1 MANRGN
7 RFRDAVIRL
16 IESWN
21 EPIEIKKEVP
31 VGYRFVNT
39 PREIDIVLK
48 HKKLNTYLGIEAKI
62 QETEGTAYQKL
73 SYTLEDCLTSPI
85 TTLIVFSGKH
95 IKNDMKSK
103 LILSG
108 ISIELDFQSDDINN
122 ENDSVSDP
130 KNLFYQRVCIE
141 LGLDW
146 FHRF

>member
-1 MANRGN
+1 MANRGH

-16 IESWN
+16 IESWG

-48 HKKLNTYLGIEAKI
+48 HKELNTYLGIEAKI
-62 QETEGTAYQKL
+62 QETVGTAYQKL
-73 SYTLEDCLTSPI
+73 SYTLEDSLASPI
-85 TTLIVFSGKH
+85 PTLIVFSGKQ
-95 IKNDMKSK
+95 IINDMKSK

-108 ISIELDFQSDDINN
+108 IGIELDFYSDDENN
-122 ENDSVSDP
+122 VSDYVLDP

-146 FHRF
+146 FDRF